1 MGKKA
6 DALRLELYA
15 AQTLVQELSD
25 RIDTLEDQGALI
37 HTLFEKIK
45 ELRAEKEH
53 WLKCSMSTSEGETG
67 PIDLSKV
74 EAAI

>member
-15 AQTLVQELSD
+15 AQTLVEELQAQ
-25 RIDTLEDQGALI
+25 INGLNDQGALI

-53 WLKCSMSTSEGETG
+53 WLKESMSTSEGETG